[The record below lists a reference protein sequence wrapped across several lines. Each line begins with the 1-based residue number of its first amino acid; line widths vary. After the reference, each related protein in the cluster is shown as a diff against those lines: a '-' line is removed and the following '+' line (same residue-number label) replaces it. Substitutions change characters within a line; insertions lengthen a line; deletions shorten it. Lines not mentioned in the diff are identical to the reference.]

1 MRLPAEEKKKIFG
14 LFKGMDAEVQA
25 IIDEYRRVASKKNV
39 YAQEYI
45 DKARQEA
52 KKQIQAVKRRYA
64 SKALEALDILEG
76 IYANQGKKNPLPD
89 RTELFR
95 KSPDVISEIP
105 LLKEQLLTM
114 DQMAYQLQRQNN
126 LMKWGAILPVADE
139 EELRSLYE
147 EHGHDD
153 DFRALLR
160 AELKKRE
167 KTPALAELQLMLDNP
182 VPVAGE
188 IQSLRGL
195 IDGHVVQDDTA
206 YWARLDEGFDSAE
219 YHRIDDLLD
228 GDGR

>member
-1 MRLPAEEKKKIFG
+1 MRLTAEEKKKIFG

-25 IIDEYRRVASKKNV
+25 IIDEYRRVASKKDM
-39 YAQEYI
+39 YTREFI

-52 KKQIQAVKRRYA
+52 KEKIRAVKQRYA

-76 IYANQGKKNPLPD
+76 IYANQGKKKPLPD
-89 RTELFR
+89 RSELFK
-95 KSPDVISEIP
+95 KSPDVISEVP

-126 LMKWGAILPVADE
+126 LMKWSALLPVADAK
-139 EELRSLYE
+139 ELRAMYE

-153 DFRALLR
+153 DFRALLQG
-160 AELKKRE
+160 ELRKRE
-167 KTPALAELQLMLDNP
+167 KTSDLAELQHMLDNP

-188 IQSLRGL
+188 IQSLREL
-195 IDGHVVQDDTA
+195 ISAQVADDDKS
-206 YWARLDEGFDSAE
+206 YWSRLDEGFDGAE
-219 YHRIDDLLD
+219 YHQIDDLLD